1 MGECALTAEMSL
13 FPDPTPP
20 AARRA
25 PLRAAAW
32 ALAILTADPAGLR
45 AAVPALSA
53 ATRPPGYG
61 EFVVTL
67 ALSAAVELNAAVA
80 RATWVCSAKA
90 AGRAG
95 IDAAVARIRA
105 QTGQAAHDAY
115 DAALGSP
122 AHYYGQQTTVDIP
135 LSAGQYHGAQS
146 ISIKVGSAD
155 LTDRASGHLVAEPT
169 VMIGCWLNLY
179 DRAGTGTYAYQS
191 SPARSGATS
200 DEFRRVTWAPYVL
213 ASAPV
218 PNAD

>member
-1 MGECALTAEMSL
+1 MRECALTAEMGF
-13 FPDPTPP
+13 FPHPAPP
-20 AARRA
+20 AARGA
-25 PLRAAAW
+25 PLRAAC
-32 ALAILTADPAGLR
+32 ALAILTAVPAGLR
-45 AAVPALSA
+45 AAAPAPGA

-67 ALSAAVELNAAVA
+67 ALSASFQVNPAVT

-105 QTGQAAHDAY
+105 QTGQAARDLY
-115 DAALGSP
+115 DSALSSP

-146 ISIKVGSAD
+146 ISITVGSVD
-155 LTDRASGHLVAEPT
+155 LIDRASGHLVDAPT

-179 DRAGTGTYAYQS
+179 DRAGTGTSAYQS
-191 SPARSGATS
+191 PPARSGAAS
-200 DEFRRVTWAPYVL
+200 DEFRRVGWAPYVL
-213 ASAPV
+213 TSAPV
-218 PNAD
+218 PNAG

>member
-1 MGECALTAEMSL
+1 MGECALTGEMSL
-13 FPDPTPP
+13 SSHPTPP
-20 AARRA
+20 AARA
-25 PLRAAAW
+25 ALLRAAAY
-32 ALAILTADPAGLR
+32 AVAILAAVPTGLR
-45 AAVPALSA
+45 AAAPALSA
-53 ATRPPGYG
+53 ATRPAGYG

-67 ALSAAVELNAAVA
+67 ALSASIELNAAVA

-115 DAALGSP
+115 DSVLSSP
-122 AHYYGQQTTVDIP
+122 AHYYGQQMSVDIP
-135 LSAGQYHGAQS
+135 LSRGQYRGVQS
-146 ISIKVGSAD
+146 IRITVGSAD
-155 LTDRASGHLVAEPT
+155 LTDRGSGHLVTEPT

-179 DRAGTGTYAYQS
+179 DRAGTGAYAYQS
-191 SPARSGATS
+191 PAARSGAAG

-213 ASAPV
+213 ATAPV